1 MTEDRPAIVRF
12 TAPILAAFL
21 WGGNLYSA
29 AEAAGLRRFDF
40 LVKGSSCAA
49 CLIRLEKR
57 LRCAPGVVKATVSIY
72 KPFAAVVIIDPAKC
86 SRKEI
91 VRVLALE
98 KTRPEPI
105 MEEEIATV
113 PLLLTP
119 KALPL
124 KAGGQ

>member
-1 MTEDRPAIVRF
+1 MAV
-12 TAPILAAFL
+12 FL
-21 WGGNLYSA
+21 WSGNLYNA

-57 LRCAPGVVKATVSIY
+57 LRRAPGVVKATVSIY
-72 KPFAAVVIIDPAKC
+72 KPYAAVVIIDPAKC
-86 SRKEI
+86 NKKEI

-98 KTRPEPI
+98 KTRPESI
-105 MEEEIATV
+105 IEEEIPTV

-119 KALPL
+119 NLPL
-124 KAGGQ
+124 KAIDQ